1 MAQQKQISNTTLAL
15 LAYWRAALADSCLS
29 HPTIPEDCE
38 PIQIGQSENGMW
50 RVTEAPDKWIE
61 STFSASKINKAEDGD
76 VRKPIPLLLIPAL
89 LVPESV
95 HGIKRRGAESEDSLA
110 PLCIPCML
118 TPEGSLLADAERLPW
133 IPRKLLEPSHKF
145 VTVGL
150 LAELDKYLTELTS
163 KPDTLSDTLVIAEE
177 LFAQVTGCQLAL
189 LTGDPGDEAP
199 VAPLLNIED
208 HAVIDG
214 WFGVPYEP
222 PIMARH
228 IIRLYDLLAE
238 GQTATPLLEAMAHMP
253 DRRTQP
259 PMPLAQS
266 APRFKKIV
274 GHIHRKYPLS
284 TSQHEAM
291 VEMLGL
297 KDGEVLAVNG
307 PPGTGKTTL
316 LQSVVAQEWV
326 MAAINDQPCPII
338 AATSTNV
345 KAVENVLDSFA
356 KLGNETAHERWLPDI
371 GGFGLFLASASRDSE
386 HPTYN
391 GPNEHHFIRF
401 ETPDWVKNAKD
412 HYLKQA
418 KKLSLL
424 EGKTETVDEVTGGL
438 RKLLR
443 GYHKYLQD
451 VVAQRYQIF
460 DFIGTDETIGALA
473 GIKRAISACQRQI
486 KAAEKEIAQAE
497 CILQDCAAQKASEQA
512 QHERNLQAIKDVE
525 LAWNTYLASLPSF
538 LLDLFAFVPPI
549 KRWRNAHDRKF
560 LLANPLTS
568 TLQHRDDDVEDHF
581 ARLVRQEKLRT
592 RAIVADVRKVES
604 AATER
609 RDEAR
614 AQKTQFISRMHEA
627 ESLMNNWLKLL
638 TDAFAEWADVS
649 LRDLND
655 KLDIHVRA
663 PMFQFADWYWSG
675 CWLIEMEARFRDGGK
690 DSKAP
695 QKLETM
701 LRRFAKLA
709 PCMVSNFHM
718 APAYFCG
725 WMGDQPIPLW
735 NKIDLLI
742 VDEAGQVSPEI
753 SAPAFALA
761 KRAVVVGDV
770 YQIEPIWNVA
780 EGIDRANAA
789 KFSLI
794 EKWDDPPYLKME
806 QDGYTAAKGNL
817 MQMSARACRLQ
828 KYPDIRGLMLVEH
841 RRCVPELIDYCNK
854 LVYGG
859 RLDPVRESILPE
871 KRILPAFGYFA
882 IASRDQKVGGSRKN
896 AAEARAIVD
905 WIVQNRE
912 RLQDHYPDPKTGL
925 PQHISKIVGVVTPF
939 SPQAYLIAS
948 LIKKKMPDTKKK
960 GCAITV
966 GTVHRLQG
974 AEREIVLFSP
984 TYGEDHKHGMFFDNG
999 RNMMNVAVSRAKDS
1013 FLVFGNVSLFKPE
1026 KSGAPSGLL
1035 AKYLFKYE
1043 ENNLASAVQSGQ
1055 SASFTFI

>member
-1 MAQQKQISNTTLAL
+1 
-15 LAYWRAALADSCLS
+15 
-29 HPTIPEDCE
+29 
-38 PIQIGQSENGMW
+38 MW
-50 RVTEAPDKWIE
+50 RVTEAPDNWIK
-61 STFSASKINKAEDGD
+61 STFAASKANKAEDGD

-89 LVPESV
+89 LVPKSV
-95 HGIKRRGAESEDSLA
+95 HGIKRRGAESDDCLV

-118 TPEGSLLADAERLPW
+118 TPEGSLLADTERLPW
-133 IPRKLLEPSHKF
+133 VPRKLLEPSHKF

-150 LAELDKYLTELTS
+150 LADLDKYLTELTR
-163 KPDTLSDTLVIAEE
+163 KPGTLSDTLAIAAK
-177 LFAQVTGCQLAL
+177 LFAQVTGCQLEL
-189 LTGDPGDEAP
+189 LVRDSDDEASVLP
-199 VAPLLNIED
+199 PLNIED

-238 GQTATPLLEAMAHMP
+238 AQTATPLLEMLAHMP
-253 DRRTQP
+253 DRRKQP
-259 PMPLAQS
+259 PMVLAQS

-274 GHIHRKYPLS
+274 GHIHPKYPLS
-284 TSQHEAM
+284 VSQHEAM
-291 VEMLGL
+291 VEMLGV
-297 KDGEVLAVNG
+297 KEGDILAVNG

-326 MAAINDQPCPII
+326 MAAINGQPCPII

-356 KLGNETAHERWLPDI
+356 RLCHETAHERWLPDI

-391 GPNEHHFIRF
+391 GPNEHHFIQF
-401 ETPDWVKNAKD
+401 ETPDWVKKAKD

-418 KKLSLL
+418 GKLSQLN
-424 EGKTETVDEVTGGL
+424 GKKDTVDDVVAGL

-443 GYHKYLQD
+443 DYHQYLQE
-451 VVAQRYQIF
+451 VVTQRYRIF
-460 DFIGTDETIGALA
+460 DFIGKDESIGAQTGL
-473 GIKRAISACQRQI
+473 KQVMSACRQHI
-486 KAAEKEIAQAE
+486 HAAEQEIAEAERIVQDCVEQKAA
-497 CILQDCAAQKASEQA
+497 EQA
-512 QHERNLQAIKDVE
+512 QHERKLQEIRDAE
-525 LAWNTYLASLPSF
+525 LTWTTYLASLLSL
-538 LLDLFAFVPPI
+538 LLDLLAFLPPV
-549 KRWRNAHDRKF
+549 KRHRNARDRKF

-568 TLQHRDDDVEDHF
+568 ALQHRDDGVDAYF
-581 ARLVRQEKLRT
+581 ATLIRHEKLRT
-592 RAIVADVRKVES
+592 RAVIADIQTVED
-604 AATER
+604 AAAKRLAT
-609 RDEAR
+609 AR
-614 AQKTQFISRMHEA
+614 AEKARFMERLGEA
-627 ESLMNNWLKLL
+627 ESLMKDWLKLL
-638 TDAFAEWADVS
+638 ADAFAEWADVS
-649 LRDLND
+649 LCDLND
-655 KLDIHVRA
+655 KLDVRIRA
-663 PMFQFADWYWSG
+663 PMFQLADWYWSG
-675 CWLIEMEARFRDGGK
+675 CWLREMETRLQDGGK

-701 LRRFAKLA
+701 LRRFAKLT

-735 NKIDLLI
+735 NVIDLLI

-753 SAPAFALA
+753 GVPAFALA

-770 YQIEPIWNVA
+770 HQIEPIWNVA

-789 KFSLI
+789 KFGLI
-794 EKWDDPPYLKME
+794 QKWDDPHYLKME
-806 QDGYTAAKGNL
+806 QDGYTASKGNL
-817 MQMSARACRLQ
+817 MQISSRACQLQ
-828 KYPDIRGLMLVEH
+828 KYPDMRGLMLVEH

-859 RLDPVRESILPE
+859 RLDPVRKSIPPGQ
-871 KRILPAFGYFA
+871 RVLPAFGYFA

-896 AAEARAIVD
+896 MVEARAIVD

-912 RLQDHYPDPKTGL
+912 RLQDHYRDPKTGL
-925 PQHISKIVGVVTPF
+925 PQHISKIVGIVTPF
-939 SPQAYLIAS
+939 SSQAYLITS
-948 LIKKKMPDTKKK
+948 FIKKKMPDTKEK

-984 TYGEDHKHGMFFDNG
+984 VYGEDHRHGMFFDNG
-999 RNMMNVAVSRAKDS
+999 RNMLNVAVSRAKDS

-1026 KSGAPSGLL
+1026 KSGSPSGLL
-1035 AKYLFKYE
+1035 AQYLFKHE
-1043 ENNLASAVQSGQ
+1043 ENNLSSAVQTGQ
-1055 SASFTFI
+1055 STSFTFI

>member
-1 MAQQKQISNTTLAL
+1 MTQQKQISDATQAL
-15 LAYWRAALADSCLS
+15 LAYWRAALADSYLS
-29 HPTIPEDCE
+29 HPAVPADCDR
-38 PIQIGQSENGMW
+38 IQIGQNENGTW
-50 RVTEAPDKWIE
+50 RVTEAPKDWIE
-61 STFSASKINKAEDGD
+61 SAFSASKANKAEDND

-89 LVPESV
+89 LAPESV
-95 HGIKRRGAESEDSLA
+95 HGIKRRGAESEDNLA
-110 PLCIPCML
+110 PLCIPCTL
-118 TPEGSLLADAERLPW
+118 TAEGSLLVDKERLPW
-133 IPRKLLEPSHKF
+133 VPRKLLEPSHEY
-145 VTVGL
+145 VTVGQL
-150 LAELDKYLTELTS
+150 TELDDYLTRLTS
-163 KPDTLSDTLVIAEE
+163 KPETLAEALAIAED
-177 LFAQVTGCQLAL
+177 LFAQVAGCRLAL
-189 LTGDPGDEAP
+189 LTRDSDDETP
-199 VAPLLNIED
+199 PLPSLNIEG
-208 HAVIDG
+208 HTVVDG
-214 WFGVPYEP
+214 WFGIPYEP

-238 GQTATPLLEAMAHMP
+238 GQEATPLLESLAHML
-253 DRRTQP
+253 DRRAQSP
-259 PMPLAQS
+259 LPLAQS
-266 APRFKKIV
+266 APRSKKMV

-284 TSQHEAM
+284 ASQHEAM

-297 KDGEVLAVNG
+297 KDGEILAVNG

-326 MAAINDQPCPII
+326 MAAINNQPCPII

-356 KLGNETAHERWLPDI
+356 RLGSESAHERWLPDI

-391 GPNEHHFIRF
+391 GPNEHHFTQF
-401 ETPDWVKNAKD
+401 ETPDWVNSAKD
-412 HYLKQA
+412 YYLKQA
-418 KKLSLL
+418 KKLSKL
-424 EGKTETVDEVTGGL
+424 EGKTETVDEVVAGL

-443 GYHKYLQD
+443 GSQQYLQD
-451 VVAQRYQIF
+451 AVTQRYRIF
-460 DFIGTDETIGALA
+460 TFTSDGDETIGALT
-473 GIKRAISACQRQI
+473 GLKQAIASCQRQI
-486 KAAEKEIAQAE
+486 CAAEQEISETE
-497 CILQDCAAQKASEQA
+497 CTLEDCTTQKANEQV
-512 QHERNLQAIKDVE
+512 QHERKLQEIKKAE
-525 LAWNTYLASLPSF
+525 LAWHIYLASLSSF
-538 LLDLFAFVPPI
+538 LLDLFAFLPPV

-560 LLANPLTS
+560 FLANPLIS
-568 TLQHRDDDVEDHF
+568 TLQHRDDVENHF
-581 ARLVRQEKLRT
+581 ASVIRQEKLRT
-592 RAIVADVRKVES
+592 RAVVAKVQTVEDAAVARRK
-604 AATER
+604 
-609 RDEAR
+609 EAR
-614 AQKTQFISRMHEA
+614 SQKAQSMERMREA
-627 ESLMNNWLKLL
+627 ESLMEKWLALL
-638 TDAFAEWADVS
+638 TDKFAEWADVS
-649 LRDLND
+649 LYELND

-663 PMFQFADWYWSG
+663 SMFQLADWYWSG

-753 SAPAFALA
+753 GAPTFALA

-770 YQIEPIWNVA
+770 YQIEPIWNVP

-789 KFSLI
+789 KFGLI
-794 EKWDDPPYLKME
+794 KKWDDPRYLKME

-817 MQMSARACRLQ
+817 MQMGARACRLQ

-841 RRCVPELIDYCNK
+841 RRCVPELIDYCNA

-859 RLDPVRESILPE
+859 RLDPVRESIPADQ
-871 KRILPAFGYFA
+871 RIFPAFGYFA

-896 AAEARAIVD
+896 MAEARAIVD
-905 WIVQNRE
+905 WIVQNRALLE
-912 RLQDHYPDPKTGL
+912 RHYPDPKTGL
-925 PQHISKIVGVVTPF
+925 SQPIGKIVGIVTPF
-939 SPQAYLIAS
+939 SPQAHLIAN

-960 GCAITV
+960 GYAITV

-974 AEREIVLFSP
+974 AERDVVLFSP
-984 TYGEDHKHGMFFDNG
+984 TYGEDHKQGMFFDKG

-1026 KSGAPSGLL
+1026 KSGSPSGLL
-1035 AKYLFKYE
+1035 AKYLFKHK
-1043 ENNLASAVQSGQ
+1043 ENDLASAAKTGQ
-1055 SASFTFI
+1055 SVAFTFI